1 MSWAREEVTCGD
13 CIWLLS
19 PPLPACLPAPC
30 YSQLFWLISA
40 PCLDCLL
47 LGY

>member
-1 MSWAREEVTCGD
+1 MVIAFGCF
-13 CIWLLS
+13 LH
-19 PPLPACLPAPC
+19 LPACLSACPC

-40 PCLDCLL
+40 PCLDFLL